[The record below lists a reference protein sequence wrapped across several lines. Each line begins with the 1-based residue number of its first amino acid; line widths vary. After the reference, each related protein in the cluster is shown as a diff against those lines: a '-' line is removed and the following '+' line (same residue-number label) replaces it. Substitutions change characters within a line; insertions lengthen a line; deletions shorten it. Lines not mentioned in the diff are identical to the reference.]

1 LELINLSEKIFIG
14 ADHGGYQTKQELIPF
29 LTSLGYEIVDM
40 GTHNEDSIDYPD
52 VAKEVAE
59 KVAENETLGILI
71 CGTGIG
77 MAIAANKVKGI
88 RAASIRDT
96 YSAKMLRK
104 HNNGNILCLGGRVV
118 GIEMQK
124 ELVKAFLGSTFDGG
138 RHQRRVNK
146 IIDIEN

>member
-1 LELINLSEKIFIG
+1 MSKKIFIG

-29 LTSLGYEIVDM
+29 LAELGCEIVDM
-40 GTHNEDSIDYPD
+40 GTHSEESVDYPD
-52 VAKEVAE
+52 IAKNVSIEVV
-59 KVAENETLGILI
+59 KNEALGILI

-96 YSAKMLRK
+96 YSAKMLRR
-104 HNNGNILCLGGRVV
+104 HNDGNILCLGGRVV

-124 ELVKAFLGSTFDGG
+124 ELIKAFLNVEFDGG

-146 IIDIEN
+146 IINIEN